1 MAILAGPYIQSTSR
15 RDALICWVTDS
26 TAPYT
31 NTNSEVRVGT
41 TTGNLNMVFKN
52 SSSVTSN
59 SVLSNNY
66 LHVVRVTGLLP
77 DTKYFYTVGNIG
89 TQQTVNSDQYFWT
102 APLIGENTS
111 NKVFWA
117 QADAGAANNI
127 ETGFNNFLSTNS
139 ITKINGMLAIGDNA
153 YGSGLYS
160 EYSSLF
166 FGSSAYQTQLR
177 KYNLISCAGNH
188 DYPSNGQTN
197 AYMSRPYF
205 NLIKPPMLTE
215 TGGIASFN
223 SKYYSWDYG
232 NIHFISL
239 DGYNIVGGVQSVSTN
254 SSQYKWLVNHLKYVK
269 QEKLA
274 GRKKWIIVIE
284 HFPGFSDAGHPTYN
298 ATSPSTSEPG
308 IEFRNVYIPLLHQYD
323 VDLCL
328 YGHDHNYYRT
338 NVIHDFNGSNGFSGT
353 ANVWTPNQGKL
364 GRDSDPYIKTASYSG
379 TVHVV
384 QGNANTAYYVTNGLY
399 GNSPNNLMV
408 SSTKTITNSTVNN
421 ATTPPNGPTNLL
433 NNAPGNFLGSSVIQI
448 KPGAGVGGLDR
459 LTYTHI
465 SETGVVRDY
474 FHIDK

>member
-15 RDALICWVTDS
+15 RDALICWVTNS

-31 NTNSEVRVGT
+31 NSNSEVRIGT
-41 TTGNLNMVFKN
+41 NSNNLNMVFKN
-52 SSSVTSN
+52 SSSVVSN

-89 TQQTVNSDQYFWT
+89 TQQTVNTDQYFWT
-102 APLIGENTS
+102 APVIGENTQS
-111 NKVFWA
+111 KRFWS
-117 QADAGAANNI
+117 QADAGLSNTI
-127 ETGFNNFLSTNS
+127 ETAFNNYNGT
-139 ITKINGMLAIGDNA
+139 TKVNGMLAIGDNA
-153 YGSGLYS
+153 YSSGSFS
-160 EYSSLF
+160 EYTSLF

-177 KYNLISCAGNH
+177 KYNLIACAGNH
-188 DYPSNGQTN
+188 EYPSSQQTN
-197 AYMSRPYF
+197 LYTSRPYF
-205 NLIKPPMLTE
+205 NLIKPPILTE

-223 SKYYSWDYG
+223 AKYYSWDYG

-239 DGYNIVGGVQSVSTN
+239 DGYNIVGGVQSVSPN
-254 SSQYKWLVNHLKYVK
+254 SSQYKWLVNHLKYIK
-269 QEKLA
+269 KEKDA

-284 HFPGFSDAGHPTYN
+284 HFPAFSDAGHDTYN
-298 ATSPSTSEPG
+298 STSPSTSEPG

-338 NVIHDFNGSNGFSGT
+338 NVIHDFNGANGFSAT
-353 ANVWTPNQGKL
+353 ANVWSPNQGKL
-364 GRDSDPYIKTASYSG
+364 GRDSDPYIKTASFSG

-384 QGNANTAYYVTNGLY
+384 QGNANTGYYTTGGLY
-399 GNSPNNLMV
+399 GTIPNNLMIA
-408 SSTKTITNSTVNN
+408 STKTLSDGQTNS

-433 NNAPGNFLGSSVIQI
+433 NNAPGNFLGSSII
-448 KPGAGVGGLDR
+448 DIIPGGGVGGLDR
-459 LTYTHI
+459 LTYTHLDQN
-465 SETGVVRDY
+465 GVIRDY